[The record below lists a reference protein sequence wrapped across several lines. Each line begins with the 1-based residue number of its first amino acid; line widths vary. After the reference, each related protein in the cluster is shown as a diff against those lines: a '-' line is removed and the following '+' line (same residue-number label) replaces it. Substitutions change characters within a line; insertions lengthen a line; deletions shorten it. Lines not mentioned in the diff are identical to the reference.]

1 MENIIDTEYREISVL
16 EDKGTEVLTAEAN
29 AYYQQAESLAQAS
42 MMSLAES
49 GRRLNIIKERGGH
62 GNWEEWMKSNLLFS
76 PKKAQRIMKLAKNI
90 DENVGVFS
98 NPSTLT
104 DIGISKVWALLGA
117 PEEVQKEVIENP
129 EMQLASVKEFE
140 DEIKRLK
147 EEMQQRDQIAQSH
160 LEDVRQQKN
169 DAVAKAMELEKEV
182 RAKEEEL
189 EGLSPEAV
197 ASLEEKL
204 KASQEMNQNMKMTH
218 DREVDKL
225 NKEKWRVEQELE
237 RAKADLLKQP
247 EKIIDE
253 EAISRAVEEEKAKAE
268 SRVNTL
274 EDEKKNLEARIA
286 RLKKEADK
294 DMIVFAQM
302 YKGLRHSF
310 LEIIDYINSMDE
322 EKQKKMTM
330 ALQKKLSELEDM
342 AWQ

>member
-1 MENIIDTEYREISVL
+1 MENIIDTEYREISAL
-16 EDKGTEVLTAEAN
+16 EDRGTEVLTAEAN
-29 AYYQQAESLAQAS
+29 ALYQNAEVYAQMS
-42 MMSLAES
+42 MANLAEV
-49 GRRLNIIKERGGH
+49 GRRLNIIKEREGH
-62 GNWEEWMKSNLLFS
+62 GNWMEWCKANLSFS
-76 PKKAQRIMKLAKNI
+76 YRKAKNCMNLAEKI
-90 DENVGVFS
+90 EEKSYLQTFAN
-98 NPSTLT
+98 
-104 DIGISKVWALLGA
+104 IEISKVWAVLNS

-129 EMQLASVKEFE
+129 EILDGTVRELKE
-140 DEIKRLK
+140 EIKNLK

-182 RAKEEEL
+182 RVKEKEL
-189 EGLSPEAV
+189 EGMSPEAV

-204 KASQEMNQNMKMTH
+204 KASQEINQNMKMTH

-225 NKEKWRVEQELE
+225 NKEKWRVEQELG

-310 LEIIDYINSMDE
+310 LEIIDYINSMDA